1 MRVPAVWVFLFAV
14 ALRLP
19 FAFMAP
25 AGSYRTPFTSD
36 FVEDVVAYV
45 DLGHSLADH
54 GVFGFGGRASAFRPP
69 LYPWMVGAVFATFGE
84 DYRVIRLLQALLG
97 GLAAAALY
105 ALGRR
110 LFDERVGLLA
120 GVGLAAYPML
130 LYFTG
135 EIMTETLYVA
145 VSIGAVALT
154 VRCWQVRT
162 VRSAVLAGSI
172 WGLAVLCRP
181 TAVYCVIGLV
191 VLAAVRFWRKDRTGA
206 GLLVVVALVAAVVTI
221 PWVVRNSLA
230 FGRFVPVTTYTG
242 INLYKGLPDKDNRT
256 ALEDLGYNHHQ
267 IEDPKLQTLPADE
280 VALDAR
286 ARAYWRAFVSQHP
299 GAYAAEK
306 LRDLRRFWF
315 DFNLAGRLTG
325 ARPVLVL
332 ATFAPYLV
340 VLVLAIFGLAR
351 ALKEG
356 RSDALVVT
364 LGMVG
369 ITLLAYVPFYAGKRY
384 RMPTVDPYLI
394 LMSAYWLSGQ
404 LLRLRGR
411 RERRAEATPA
421 TAPGRAKSGMEF
433 RYCNREAPA
442 EELKSPVLRR
452 LFRGRSRPV
461 HGTML
466 ASHLASH
473 GRPPLPASGRGA
485 PGRDR
490 ATVRTCRTK
499 DQERTSPTCASCA

>member
-1 MRVPAVWVFLFAV
+1 MRFPATWVFLFAF
-14 ALRLP
+14 ALRFP
-19 FAFMAP
+19 FLFLAP
-25 AGSYRTPFTSD
+25 ADSYRTPITSD

-45 DLGHSLADH
+45 DIGASLADH

-69 LYPWMVGAVFATFGE
+69 LYPWMLGAVFATFGE
-84 DYRVIRLLQALLG
+84 NYRVIRLLQAVLG
-97 GLAAAALY
+97 GLAAVALY

-162 VRSAVLAGSI
+162 VRSAALAGSI

-181 TAVYCVIGLV
+181 TATFCVFGLV
-191 VLAAVRFWRKDRTGA
+191 ALAMVSFWRKDRTGA

-221 PWVVRNSLA
+221 PWVIRNSLV

-242 INLYKGLPDKDNRT
+242 INLYKGLPGKDNRT
-256 ALEDLGYNHHQ
+256 ALADLGYNHHQ
-267 IEDPKLQTLPADE
+267 IEDPKLHALPADE

-315 DFNLAGRLTG
+315 DFNLAGRAHGGAAG
-325 ARPVLVL
+325 ARTRDVRAVSPG
-332 ATFAPYLV
+332 PRSR
-340 VLVLAIFGLAR
+340 GLRPRAR
-351 ALKEG
+351 AEG
-356 RSDALVVT
+356 GSVGRPDRDAGDGRHHV
-364 LGMVG
+364 
-369 ITLLAYVPFYAGKRY
+369 AGVR
-384 RMPTVDPYLI
+384 
-394 LMSAYWLSGQ
+394 
-404 LLRLRGR
+404 
-411 RERRAEATPA
+411 
-421 TAPGRAKSGMEF
+421 
-433 RYCNREAPA
+433 
-442 EELKSPVLRR
+442 PVLRR
-452 LFRGRSRPV
+452 ETVSDADGRSLPDSHV
-461 HGTML
+461 GLL
-466 ASHLASH
+466 AF
-473 GRPPLPASGRGA
+473 RTTPPASRAARAASRYRPGDGA
-485 PGRDR
+485 RPCESR
-490 ATVRTCRTK
+490 AGI
-499 DQERTSPTCASCA
+499 PLL

>member
-1 MRVPAVWVFLFAV
+1 MRFPATWVFLFAF
-14 ALRLP
+14 ALRFP
-19 FAFMAP
+19 FLFLAP
-25 AGSYRTPFTSD
+25 ADSYRTPITSD

-45 DLGHSLADH
+45 DIGASLADH

-69 LYPWMVGAVFATFGE
+69 LYPWMLGAVFATFGE
-84 DYRVIRLLQALLG
+84 NYRVIRLLQAVLG
-97 GLAAAALY
+97 GLAAVALY

-162 VRSAVLAGSI
+162 VRSAALAGSI

-181 TAVYCVIGLV
+181 TATFCVFGLV
-191 VLAAVRFWRKDRTGA
+191 ALAMVSFWRKDRTGA

-221 PWVVRNSLA
+221 PWVIRNSLV

-242 INLYKGLPDKDNRT
+242 INLYKGLPGKDNRT
-256 ALEDLGYNHHQ
+256 ALADLGYNHHQ
-267 IEDPKLQTLPADE
+267 IEDPKLHALPADE

-325 ARPVLVL
+325 VRPALVL
-332 ATFAPYLV
+332 ATFAPYLL
-340 VLVLAIFGLAR
+340 VLVLAVFGLAR

-356 RSDALVVT
+356 RSDALIVT

-411 RERRAEATPA
+411 RGRRVDTAPA
-421 TAPGRAKSGMEF
+421 TAPGRAKAGLEF
-433 RYCNREAPA
+433 RYCNHATSA
-442 EELKSPVLRR
+442 EEVNSRVLRR
-452 LFRGRSRPV
+452 LVRGHPQPV

-473 GRPPLPASGRGA
+473 GRPPLPASG
-485 PGRDR
+485 
-490 ATVRTCRTK
+490 
-499 DQERTSPTCASCA
+499 